1 MSPVN
6 CWPSGNQLIFP
17 TRASD
22 VLPSVPLLSHSLE
35 PAAACGRQEE
45 VPCSVSTVHPL
56 SSLWKQLSVTSSQRK
71 GILSRKTA
79 KDGVT
84 QLSHLRL
91 LLLCLCPVMLPV
103 SHSQERKQPIRIFHQ
118 ELLRESNEN
127 GRRWFAIKNFSC
139 QWWWND
145 QTTRSSVT
153 YKDQKKY
160 EEISLKTEPQKKNNN
175 GRVRK
180 DGVKLFWSLLE
191 DWNVR
196 QKDQESLS
204 ILSSLIPGDPRSCE
218 GALCPNKF
226 PLKL

>member
-1 MSPVN
+1 MSPVS

-17 TRASD
+17 TRATN

-45 VPCSVSTVHPL
+45 VLCWVSTVHPL

-84 QLSHLRL
+84 QLSHLHL
-91 LLLCLCPVMLPV
+91 LLLCLCPVMFPV

-127 GRRWFAIKNFSC
+127 GRR
-139 QWWWND
+139 
-145 QTTRSSVT
+145 
-153 YKDQKKY
+153 
-160 EEISLKTEPQKKNNN
+160 
-175 GRVRK
+175 
-180 DGVKLFWSLLE
+180 
-191 DWNVR
+191 
-196 QKDQESLS
+196 
-204 ILSSLIPGDPRSCE
+204 
-218 GALCPNKF
+218 
-226 PLKL
+226 